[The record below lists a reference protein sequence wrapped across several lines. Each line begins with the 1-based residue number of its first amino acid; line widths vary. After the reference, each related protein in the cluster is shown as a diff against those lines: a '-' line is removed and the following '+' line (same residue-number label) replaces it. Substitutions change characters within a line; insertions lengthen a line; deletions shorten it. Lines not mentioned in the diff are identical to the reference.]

1 MNETIRRFANLFAGV
16 QHAYGSDQGF
26 AVHRPVTPYR
36 YEQHL
41 MGIEPIGIYPCIQ
54 PPDGRLNPTSTGLF
68 VKWGCCDIDTG
79 DWSET
84 WRLYTALD
92 KMGLCPHIER
102 SRSKGWHIWVF
113 ASTWVPAATMRR
125 ALKVAYKAIGLPAKE
140 ANPKSE
146 HLRPSQLGNYVRL
159 PYKGHLGVPAGQRWP
174 DRQVFMCQFDTNHD
188 GKPLNLK
195 DWLGEY
201 TGIPPATVSPETLN
215 HWADKWYEPPRPNL
229 GITSTEALQDGP
241 LAALCARLPRSL
253 RGLWENGPKTAH
265 KRSEGLTALAYQ
277 SAQAGFTPDEVFHLV
292 QSADRIWGKY
302 HTREGAEGYI
312 LDLVERAFK

>member
-1 MNETIRRFANLFAGV
+1 MDEDIYRFHNLFMGAN
-16 QHAYGSDQGF
+16 HAYGSDQGF
-26 AVHRPVTPYR
+26 AVHKQVTYDTYKR
-36 YEQHL
+36 HL
-41 MGIEPIGIYPCIQ
+41 DGSEPIGIYPCIQ
-54 PPDGRLNPTSTGLF
+54 PPDQRLTPTSTGLF

-159 PYKGHLGVPAGQRWP
+159 PYKGELSRTMRMMETA
-174 DRQVFMCQFDTNHD
+174 RQVMLGGGFTAECD
-188 GKPLNLK
+188 GMPIPLEQ
-195 DWLGEY
+195 WLDSN
-201 TGIPPATVSPETLN
+201 PATVSPETLN

>member
-1 MNETIRRFANLFAGV
+1 MNQINNFANLFAGAN
-16 QHAYGSDQGF
+16 HAYGSDQGF
-26 AVHRPVTPYR
+26 AVHKPVTDVTIR
-36 YEQHL
+36 RHL
-41 MGIEPIGIYPCIQ
+41 EGIEPIGIYPCIQ
-54 PPDGRLNPTSTGLF
+54 LPDQRLAPTSTGIY

-79 DWSET
+79 DWNET
-84 WRLYTALD
+84 WRLYTALE
-92 KMGLCPHIER
+92 KMGLQPHIER

-146 HLRPSQLGNYVRL
+146 QLRPSQLGNYVRL
-159 PYKGHLGVPAGQRWP
+159 PYKGALAETNQT
-174 DRQVFMCQFDTNHD
+174 RQVF
-188 GKPLNLK
+188 LK
-195 DWLGEY
+195 DFDANSDGNSIQFEEW
-201 TGIPPATVSPETLN
+201 INSNPATVSPETLE

-229 GITSTEALQDGP
+229 GITSTEALQDAP
-241 LAALCARLPRSL
+241 LAALCARLPRSV

-265 KRSEGLTALAYQ
+265 KRSEGLVALAYQ
-277 SAQAGFTPDEVFHLV
+277 AKQAGFTPAEVFQIV

-302 HTREGAEGYI
+302 HTRQGAEGYI